1 MTIQSN
7 FYLKQR
13 SVFLKKSWPSCVL
26 LLMSSIHFNLFR
38 PFSKYLRPY
47 RKHIV
52 FGTLFLLG
60 TQAIAT
66 VIPLLLKWGID
77 TAEEGLESGHSL
89 DRVGD
94 DLVTYALLLVGLA
107 ILQWGLSVGM
117 RWYMMSMSRLVER
130 DIRAT
135 YVRHLIKLPLS
146 FFQQKQIGDLL
157 ARATSDLES
166 IQRFFS
172 HVFRM
177 SLTAGLMFIMSLIMM
192 CTFDWQLALLSL
204 APMPV
209 MAVTARFVATRVR
222 TGYRRVQE
230 QFATIIAR
238 IQENLSGIRVVK
250 TFALRLSEIEHFAQL
265 NEEYIDRNLRLVHIR
280 SLFYPFT
287 ALLNGIS
294 MVIILWLGGLRVI
307 EGTLTLGAF
316 VAFNAYLIR
325 MSRPMML
332 VGRLV
337 DEYQRGVAS
346 ITRINAILAEEPEP
360 EEETHDLPAFR
371 GEIEF
376 RHLNFAYNE
385 EPVLHDINIHIPAG
399 STLAIVGRVGS
410 GKTTLARLLPRLI
423 QADEGQILIDGI
435 SLDQIPHR
443 SIRNA
448 IGNVPQDTFLFSDT
462 IRENIILGFKPAT
475 YADVA
480 QAAEVSQLTPDLA
493 VLPDGLETVVG
504 ERGVTLS
511 GGQKQRAALA
521 RAVIR
526 SPRILIL
533 DDAMASVDTRTEEE
547 ILKRLRNVMAERT
560 TILIAHR
567 ISTVKDAD
575 HIVVLDEGRITEQ
588 GTHEKLITLNGIYA
602 DMYQRQHL
610 ADELEE
616 L

>member
-1 MTIQSN
+1 
-7 FYLKQR
+7 
-13 SVFLKKSWPSCVL
+13 
-26 LLMSSIHFNLFR
+26 
-38 PFSKYLRPY
+38 
-47 RKHIV
+47 
-52 FGTLFLLG
+52 
-60 TQAIAT
+60 
-66 VIPLLLKWGID
+66 
-77 TAEEGLESGHSL
+77 
-89 DRVGD
+89 
-94 DLVTYALLLVGLA
+94 
-107 ILQWGLSVGM
+107 
-117 RWYMMSMSRLVER
+117 
-130 DIRAT
+130 
-135 YVRHLIKLPLS
+135 
-146 FFQQKQIGDLL
+146 
-157 ARATSDLES
+157 
-166 IQRFFS
+166 
-172 HVFRM
+172 
-177 SLTAGLMFIMSLIMM
+177 
-192 CTFDWQLALLSL
+192 
-204 APMPV
+204 
-209 MAVTARFVATRVR
+209 
-222 TGYRRVQE
+222 
-230 QFATIIAR
+230 
-238 IQENLSGIRVVK
+238 
-250 TFALRLSEIEHFAQL
+250 
-265 NEEYIDRNLRLVHIR
+265 
-280 SLFYPFT
+280 
-287 ALLNGIS
+287 
-294 MVIILWLGGLRVI
+294 
-307 EGTLTLGAF
+307 
-316 VAFNAYLIR
+316 
-325 MSRPMML
+325 
-332 VGRLV
+332 
-337 DEYQRGVAS
+337 VAS
-346 ITRINAILAEEPEP
+346 ITRINAILVEKPEP

-385 EPVLHDINIHIPAG
+385 VPVLHDINIHIPAG

-462 IRENIILGFKPAT
+462 IRENIILGFKPVT
-475 YADVA
+475 DADVA

-493 VLPDGLETVVG
+493 VLLDGLETVVG

-511 GGQKQRAALA
+511 GGQKQRTALA

-526 SPRILIL
+526 GPRILIL

-610 ADELEE
+610 ADELED

>member
-1 MTIQSN
+1 M
-7 FYLKQR
+7 
-13 SVFLKKSWPSCVL
+13 PSFD
-26 LLMSSIHFNLFR
+26 FNLFR

-47 RKHIV
+47 RQHIV
-52 FGTLFLLG
+52 IGTLFLLG
-60 TQAIAT
+60 TQVIST

-77 TAEEGLESGHSL
+77 AAEAGIESGAPVADVEGVL
-89 DRVGD
+89 A
-94 DLVTYALLLVGLA
+94 TYGLWLAGLA
-107 ILQWGLSVGM
+107 VLQWGLSVGM

-135 YVRHLIKLPLS
+135 YVRHLIKLPLA
-146 FFQQKQIGDLL
+146 FFQRKQVGDLL

-177 SLTAGLMFIMSLIMM
+177 SLTAFLMFVLSLIMM
-192 CTFDWQLALLSL
+192 SMIDWQLAVLAL

-209 MAVTARFVATRVR
+209 MAVTARIVSGRVR

-238 IQENLSGIRVVK
+238 IQENLSGMRVVK
-250 TFALRLSEIEHFAQL
+250 TFARRLPEIEQFRQL
-265 NEEYIDRNLRLVHIR
+265 NEEYIARNLKLVHIR
-280 SLFYPFT
+280 SLFFPFT

-294 MVIILWLGGLRVI
+294 MVIILWLGGMRVI

-346 ITRINAILAEEPEP
+346 ITRINAILAEKPEP
-360 EEETHDLPAFR
+360 EDDVYELPTLR
-371 GEIEF
+371 GDIEF
-376 RHLNFAYNE
+376 RHLNFAYNGAS
-385 EPVLHDINIHIPAG
+385 VLDDINIRIPAG
-399 STLAIVGRVGS
+399 STLAVVGRVGS
-410 GKTTLARLLPRLI
+410 GKTTLARLVPRLI
-423 QADEGQILIDGI
+423 SAEDGQVLVDGI
-435 SLDQIPHR
+435 PLNQIPHPA
-443 SIRNA
+443 IRNA
-448 IGNVPQDTFLFSDT
+448 IGYVPQDTFLFSDT
-462 IRENIILGFKPAT
+462 IRENIMLGHTPADDE
-475 YADVA
+475 AVE
-480 QAAEVSQLTPDLA
+480 QAAETAQLTPDLE
-493 VLPDGLETVVG
+493 VLPAGLETVVG

-511 GGQKQRAALA
+511 GGQKQRTALA

-526 SPRILIL
+526 RPRILIL
-533 DDAMASVDTRTEEE
+533 DDALAAVDTRTEEE
-547 ILKRLRNVMAERT
+547 ILKRLRRIMAERT

-567 ISTVKDAD
+567 ISTVREAD
-575 HIVVLDEGRITEQ
+575 HIVVLDEGRIAEQ
-588 GTHEKLITLNGIYA
+588 GTHDELIAVNGIYA
-602 DMYQRQHL
+602 DMYRRQHL

-616 L
+616 M

>member
-1 MTIQSN
+1 M
-7 FYLKQR
+7 
-13 SVFLKKSWPSCVL
+13 PSFN
-26 LLMSSIHFNLFR
+26 FNLFR

-52 FGTLFLLG
+52 LGTLLLFG
-60 TQAIAT
+60 TQAIST

-77 TAEEGLESGHSL
+77 TAEEGLESGASAE
-89 DRVGD
+89 VVEN
-94 DLVTYALLLVGLA
+94 DLAVHALWLVGLA
-107 ILQWGLSVGM
+107 IAQWGLSAGM

-135 YVRHLIKLPLS
+135 YVQHLIKLPLS

-177 SLTAGLMFIMSLIMM
+177 SLTASLMFILSLIMM
-192 CTFDWQLALLSL
+192 CAIDWELAVLSL

-209 MAVTARFVATRVR
+209 MAMTARMVAARVR

-238 IQENLSGIRVVK
+238 IQENLSGMRVVK
-250 TFALRLSEIEHFAQL
+250 TFARRFPEIESFARL
-265 NEEYIDRNLRLVHIR
+265 NEEYIARNLKLVHIR
-280 SLFYPFT
+280 SLFIPFT

-294 MVIILWLGGLRVI
+294 MVVILWLGGLRVI

-316 VAFNAYLIR
+316 VAFNAFLIR
-325 MSRPMML
+325 LSRPMML

-346 ITRINAILAEEPEP
+346 ITRINAILVEEPEP
-360 EEETHDLPAFR
+360 EEDSHDLPAFR

-376 RHLNFAYNE
+376 RHLNFAYNGTT
-385 EPVLHDINIHIPAG
+385 VLRDINIRIPAG
-399 STLAIVGRVGS
+399 GTLAIVGRVGS
-410 GKTTLARLLPRLI
+410 GKTTLARLVPRLI
-423 QADEGQILIDGI
+423 QAEAGQLFVDGI
-435 SLDQIPHR
+435 GLENIPHR

-448 IGNVPQDTFLFSDT
+448 IGYVPQDTFLFSDT
-462 IRENIILGFKPAT
+462 IRENIILGFTPAT
-475 YADVA
+475 DEDVE
-480 QAAEVSQLTPDLA
+480 QATAVSQLTSDLT

-511 GGQKQRAALA
+511 GGQKQRTALA

-526 SPRILIL
+526 RPRILIL

-547 ILKRLRNVMAERT
+547 ILKRLRRVMAERT

-575 HIVVLDEGRITEQ
+575 HIVVMDDGRITEQ
-588 GTHEKLITLNGIYA
+588 GTHEELVAMNGIYA